1 MIDGVSVKMAASMEG
16 NFLPI
21 SGLPDELQQPG
32 IVDNYAYAGIIIAKS
47 LL

>member
-1 MIDGVSVKMAASMEG
+1 MMDGVSVKVASSMEG

-21 SGLPDELQQPG
+21 SGFPDELQQPG
-32 IVDNYAYAGIIIAKS
+32 IVGNYAYAGIIIAKS